1 MLLEED
7 DIIDEIETVDIKE
20 ELQLSHLCIHN
31 I

>member
-1 MLLEED
+1 MLLAED

-20 ELQLSHLCIHN
+20 ELQLCHLCIHN